1 MGILLFYQ
9 LLWIQV
15 FLEEVLIFNYKI
27 FNKLKKKVKFSLL
40 NFYKNQKTKNTPLPK
55 LITENFQ
62 IFFMNIKNKFTYKIL

>member
-40 NFYKNQKTKNTPLPK
+40 NFYKNQKKKKYPSSKINNWK
-55 LITENFQ
+55 FSNF
-62 IFFMNIKNKFTYKIL
+62 FYEYKK